1 MCDKGQQATVIL
13 LVGVGITS
21 LMLHCTSSIRRGA
34 SPCPAST
41 RLLVRLGGISL
52 GVLVQADA
60 ADGADGLATGEFD
73 RLILRREGPL
83 WCCDVM

>member
-1 MCDKGQQATVIL
+1 MCDKGQQPTVVL
-13 LVGVGITS
+13 LVGAGTTS
-21 LMLHCTSSIRRGA
+21 LMLYCISSIRRGA

-60 ADGADGLATGEFD
+60 ADGADGLAAGEFD

>member
-13 LVGVGITS
+13 LAGVGITS
-21 LMLHCTSSIRRGA
+21 LMLRCTSSIRRGA

-60 ADGADGLATGEFD
+60 PTGQT
-73 RLILRREGPL
+73 
-83 WCCDVM
+83 V